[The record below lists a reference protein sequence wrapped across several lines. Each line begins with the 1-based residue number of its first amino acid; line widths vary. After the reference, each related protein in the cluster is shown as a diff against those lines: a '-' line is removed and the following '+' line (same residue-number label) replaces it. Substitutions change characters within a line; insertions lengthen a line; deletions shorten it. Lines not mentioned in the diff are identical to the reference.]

1 MYALKRIFK
10 RNTHNSFFKALA
22 GFGRSLNR
30 LYENRNHDIYS
41 NGEVNVLNK
50 IAKTNPSVIIDGGA
64 NVGDYSI
71 IVNQIMPDCKI
82 YAFEP
87 VEATFQQFL
96 SNIKDLQNIVPIK
109 KGLFKENCELEIN
122 LFDSNEH
129 SSLYSIDG
137 ITNKFGSQTIG
148 LVRGD
153 DFIKENNIVSIDFLK
168 LDVEGAEYDA
178 LLGFENAFKEGI
190 IKLVQFE
197 YGFINIS
204 TKILLI
210 DYYTFFEAHGYILGK
225 VFPKN
230 VEFRNYN
237 VKHEDFIGP
246 NFIAVKKTETELIDI
261 LRNS

>member
-1 MYALKRIFK
+1 MDMKKILQAFDGANDVAPPADATDMKKFLSIVVESKD
-10 RNTHNSFFKALA
+10 S
-22 GFGRSLNR
+22 GNR
-30 LYENRNHDIYS
+30 LTQAEQLAMQTYADPQ
-41 NGEVNVLNK
+41 K
-50 IAKTNPSVIIDGGA
+50 VIK
-64 NVGDYSI
+64 
-71 IVNQIMPDCKI
+71 PD
-82 YAFEP
+82 
-87 VEATFQQFL
+87 TT
-96 SNIKDLQNIVPIK
+96 K

-204 TKILLI
+204 TKKLLI